1 MSRFMSPYDRE
12 FEEIA
17 EESNKAYE
25 RGKQDALKKM
35 KLEIEGLDRYTLR
48 REVTPLVNV
57 NRVLEIVDKYMR

>member
-17 EESNKAYE
+17 EESSKAYE
-25 RGKQDALKKM
+25 RSKQDTLKKM

-48 REVTPLVNV
+48 GEITPLVNV
-57 NRVLEIVDKYMR
+57 NSVLETIDKHMK